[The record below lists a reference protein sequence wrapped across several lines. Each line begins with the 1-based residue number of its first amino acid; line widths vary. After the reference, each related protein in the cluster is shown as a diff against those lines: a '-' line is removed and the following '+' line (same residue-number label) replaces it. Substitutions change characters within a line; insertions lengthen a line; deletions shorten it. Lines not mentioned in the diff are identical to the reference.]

1 MAGRRSTL
9 CYKAY
14 LGQEAQWEKGSEGT
28 ACLSHVYLLVT
39 SFKGI
44 RSKSV
49 EPVSLIMYEKGF
61 VDLVK
66 KFEWGILLYYL
77 CVCALNE

>member
-1 MAGRRSTL
+1 MPVT
-9 CYKAY
+9 
-14 LGQEAQWEKGSEGT
+14 
-28 ACLSHVYLLVT
+28 CLSVGRLVT

-49 EPVSLIMYEKGF
+49 EPVSLIMYDKGF
-61 VDLVK
+61 VDLAK

-77 CVCALNE
+77 CVCLK